1 MIERYAAAYV
11 RRSTADETNRGDVS
25 REAQE
30 AAVRELARHDGCEDG
45 LRIFTDWGRSADEAK
60 EAKRLEY
67 GRLLAAVERGE
78 VSNLYA
84 YSLDRLARS
93 VGTFS
98 RLLRATKERDV
109 RIATQREGDLSD
121 TGNPT
126 AWAYGFLASFFAEFE
141 LRTAKDRN
149 QRAAKARAVR
159 GDRMGQPPYG
169 QRIVRDATGRA
180 DKPIRWEDD
189 PDRPL
194 APVLEAYSR
203 AGSVLGACKLLNAA
217 GVPNARGGDLWQ
229 PTSLALILDRAG
241 VLPPRNHR
249 RLYAKSALFAGLL
262 RCHCGRTMTPDHEH
276 LRTGTAYYCARSKW
290 IGSAVHG
297 PGWVREA
304 AILPIIRAE
313 ADRLRLPADDV
324 AMGQDDPRAKR
335 DSLAERKRRLAMAFA
350 DRLLEES
357 DYRAEIEAIGRE
369 VDHLD
374 AAAEIIEGVHLDWS
388 APVADVN
395 AALRALFEYAQLA
408 PDMTI
413 PENGIRWRVPE
424 WRAST

>member
-1 MIERYAAAYV
+1 MTDRYAAAYV

-98 RLLRATKERDV
+98 RLLRATKERNV

-149 QRAAKARAVR
+149 QKAAKARAAR
-159 GDRMGQPPYG
+159 GDAMGQPPYG
-169 QRIVRDATGRA
+169 QRIVRDASGQAR
-180 DKPIRWEDD
+180 KPISWEDD
-189 PDRPL
+189 PARPL
-194 APVLEAYSR
+194 APLLAAYGA
-203 AGSVLGACKLLNAA
+203 AGTVLGACKLLNAA
-217 GVPNARGGDLWQ
+217 RVPNARGGDLWQ
-229 PTSLALILDRAG
+229 PTSLSLILDRAE
-241 VLPPRNHR
+241 VLPPHGHR
-249 RLYAKSALFAGLL
+249 RLYAKSAYLAGMLV
-262 RCHCGRTMTPDHEH
+262 CHCGRTMTPDHAH

-290 IGSAVHG
+290 IGTAVHG

-304 AILPIIRAE
+304 AILPEIRAE
-313 ADRLRLPADDV
+313 ADRLAIPFDAVEL
-324 AMGQDDPRAKR
+324 GQQDDTAR
-335 DSLAERKRRLAMAFA
+335 DSVAERKRRLSLAYVAGGL
-350 DRLLEES
+350 D
-357 DYRAEIEAIGRE
+357 DDIYQAELAAI
-369 VDHLD
+369 VDTVTRLD
-374 AAAEIIEGVHLDWS
+374 AAAEVVELPPLNWDG
-388 APVADVN
+388 PVAEVN
-395 AALRALFEYAQLA
+395 ANLRALFSPIQLA
-408 PDMTI
+408 VDMTI
-413 PENGIRWRVPE
+413 TEIL
-424 WRAST
+424 WRAPELRRE